1 MVLITQPHAL
11 PLEEYTKYDP
21 IVLLAHAEE
30 PIPAETVKAL
40 LECGSETYV
49 TILPKQAD
57 DMELAFAI
65 GSLVGEHGGQD
76 NVSISLE
83 STSVKEMLKRMGMGD
98 CLFVPHKKTTG
109 KRKTTSAAKPRAKK
123 ADTQAENAPVKE
135 EAEKLAVKR
144 TQTTSSVK
152 KLPASFTKALKAY
165 GVDPSLADK
174 VTCALRESAESISYE
189 LRLQLNLMDREA
201 AADVYVKTKDHYQEL
216 KAMLPVEKAE

>member
-109 KRKTTSAAKPRAKK
+109 KRKTTSAAKPRARK
-123 ADTQAENAPVKE
+123 ADTHAENAPVKE
-135 EAEKLAVKR
+135 EAENTVKHTR
-144 TQTTSSVK
+144 ATSSAK
-152 KLPASFTKALKAY
+152 KLPASFAKALKAY
-165 GVDPSLADK
+165 GVDPSLTDK
-174 VTCALRESAESISYE
+174 VACALRESAESISYE

-201 AADVYVKTKDHYQEL
+201 AADVYAKTKDHYQEL
-216 KAMLPVEKAE
+216 KDLLPVEKAE

>member
-30 PIPAETVKAL
+30 LIPAETVKAL

-65 GSLVGEHGGQD
+65 GSLVGEHGGQG

-83 STSVKEMLKRMGMGD
+83 SASVKEMLKRMGMGD

-109 KRKTTSAAKPRAKK
+109 KRKAASAAKPRAKK
-123 ADTQAENAPVKE
+123 ADTHAENAPVKE
-135 EAEKLAVKR
+135 EAEKSEVKR
-144 TQTTSSVK
+144 TRTTSGVK
-152 KLPASFTKALKAY
+152 KLSASFTKALKAY
-165 GVDPSLADK
+165 GVDPSLAEK

-189 LRLQLNLMDREA
+189 LRLQLNLMDREMS
-201 AADVYVKTKDHYQEL
+201 ADVYAKTKDHNQEL
-216 KAMLPVEKAE
+216 KDLLPVEKAE